1 MNQTQKCFRINDLI
15 RQNFVRGKTAKVI
28 LSLLYGSHRFFF
40 CLSSVSLIKEN
51 QHCLGQ
57 KSKNNDYFSPKKHH
71 NLIICIEWKP
81 MRFTNCCLERA
92 GQIIVNHEVV
102 KKKEKKKQLSLRI
115 VSSLTI
121 TGLRIQH
128 PVRYVAHLLNF

>member
-1 MNQTQKCFRINDLI
+1 MALI
-15 RQNFVRGKTAKVI
+15 D
-28 LSLLYGSHRFFF
+28 FFF

-51 QHCLGQ
+51 QHRLGQ

-71 NLIICIEWKP
+71 NLKICIEWKL

-102 KKKEKKKQLSLRI
+102 KKKKKKNNC
-115 VSSLTI
+115 
-121 TGLRIQH
+121 H
-128 PVRYVAHLLNF
+128 